1 MGQYLSIDD
10 PSIAILLS
18 GRGSNMRAIVRAC
31 QNGTLPAKVKIVIS
45 NRPMAPGLE
54 IASELGIKTAVVDQS
69 RFTSR
74 DDFDEALH
82 EELVHAQPDW
92 IALAGFMHILGAEFV
107 SKWQGQIVNIH
118 PSLLPRYP
126 GLNTHARALE
136 AGDKEA
142 GASVHIVTSELDAG
156 PVLAQQAV
164 PIYSDDTPD
173 TLAARVLDI
182 EHPLYIRALKQCVTA
197 NQRQHS

>member
-1 MGQYLSIDD
+1 
-10 PSIAILLS
+10 
-18 GRGSNMRAIVRAC
+18 MRAIVLAC

-45 NRPMAPGLE
+45 NRPMAPGLQ
-54 IASELGIKTAVVDQS
+54 IARKLGIKTAVVDQS
-69 RFTSR
+69 QFTSR
-74 DDFDEALH
+74 NDFDEALH
-82 EELVHAQPDW
+82 AELVHTQPDW
-92 IALAGFMHILGAEFV
+92 IALAGFMRILGADFV
-107 SKWQGQIVNIH
+107 SKWQGRIVNIH

-164 PIYSDDTPD
+164 PIYNDDTPD
-173 TLAARVLDI
+173 TLAARVLNI

-197 NQRQHS
+197 NQWQHS